1 VKAREFVFDEYKK
14 NHPDAIVENIFLTN
28 RNERKITSY
37 KTADRTER
45 IRRF

>member
-14 NHPDAIVENIFLTN
+14 NPPDAIVENIFLTN
-28 RNERKITSY
+28 KNERKITSY